1 MQQGD
6 YQITNPDRYDV
17 ATEVLSSAFRVLQS
31 VGFSEQE
38 IARLFALVAEKR
50 RVVRFGSI
58 PFDVVLHKYPLR
70 PIKQKIQATSRSCSA
85 PQTPSQPPTAG
96 AR

>member
-38 IARLFALVAEKR
+38 IARLFALVAEKETR
-50 RVVRFGSI
+50 G
-58 PFDVVLHKYPLR
+58 PLWLN
-70 PIKQKIQATSRSCSA
+70 PV
-85 PQTPSQPPTAG
+85 
-96 AR
+96 

>member
-17 ATEVLSSAFRVLQS
+17 ATEVLSSAFRILQS

-38 IARLFALVAEKR
+38 VTKLFAQVVEKGTR
-50 RVVRFGSI
+50 G
-58 PFDVVLHKYPLR
+58 PLWLN
-70 PIKQKIQATSRSCSA
+70 SV
-85 PQTPSQPPTAG
+85 
-96 AR
+96 